1 MYRFYTPNEV
11 RQHAFS
17 DDAYVSL
24 NENVLDLTPLI
35 KSYKARP
42 KFAHLVIPLVRA
54 AGSDISHWWDPISD
68 DLKTCVN
75 VVSGM
80 RTYAQP
86 DGLFPH
92 VPTIFPDS
100 NIDLEYDIPWWKD
113 PQYIIG
119 KLTKKTRLVRIINTL
134 TNDEITLEVCCEET
148 LLNILEERY
157 LTYNAHARS
166 YTWRRLV
173 PEPHDLDME
182 LTLDENGIMDES
194 EGFEKLGL
202 NADYYIPAIHL
213 YYDDDLTI
221 A

>member
-1 MYRFYTPNEV
+1 MYRFYTPTEV

-24 NENVLDLTPLI
+24 NGNVLDLTLLI
-35 KSYKARP
+35 KTYKARP
-42 KFAHLVIPLVRA
+42 KFEHLVIPLVRA
-54 AGSDISHWWDPISD
+54 AGSDISHWWDPTAD

-86 DGLFPH
+86 DGRFPH

-113 PQYIIG
+113 AQYIIG

-134 TNDEITLEVCCEET
+134 THDEITLEVCCEET
-148 LLNILEERY
+148 LQNILEERY

-182 LTLDENGIMDES
+182 LTLDENGILDES